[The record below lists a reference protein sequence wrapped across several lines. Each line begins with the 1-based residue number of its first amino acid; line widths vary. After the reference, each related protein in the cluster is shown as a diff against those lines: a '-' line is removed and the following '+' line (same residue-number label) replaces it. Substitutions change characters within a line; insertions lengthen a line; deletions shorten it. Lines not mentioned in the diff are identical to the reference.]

1 MSDGFVRTNHVGER
15 RLVRPMVAVVAA
27 LMLLGGLVPGV
38 IPPAEAVE
46 GVVATG
52 ATTLVVQPAKRRV
65 HADVE
70 LRIRNDRPRTTVD
83 GVSTDWVVQRWAIAV
98 PDQATHVKVTRGGTR
113 LPTTVRERDGFD
125 QVAFDLRPDLRFGKT
140 ATVHISYDLPDG
152 GARSASPIRV
162 GRAYISFYAFAH
174 GDDRATMTIEVPDGF
189 EVSTRGGD
197 IATSMDAEGRT
208 ILTTDGSVDDQH
220 WYVIVDGTR
229 PAALKDETLQV
240 QIDGR
245 PRYLEIRSWPEDEF
259 WATRVRDRL
268 TTGLVALHD
277 LLGLDWPVI
286 GPLQVTE
293 SATRSLNGYAGFY
306 DPAGQGGGLD
316 EITISEEPDD
326 QVIVHEASHAWFN
339 DGLLT
344 GRWISE
350 GFAEAYAARALK
362 RLGSPPQPADP
373 AYRDTSVAFALNLWA
388 PPGRIDDARAQAH
401 EVYGYDASRQVIDS
415 LIDEIGEDGMRK
427 VLAAADDEA
436 IAYPGAPKRE
446 YQTVVATFKDWR
458 YFLDLLEQV
467 GGSSQAPELF
477 KTWVISDVE
486 RPLLVDH
493 EQLVGRYDRLV
504 ERADGWLPGYA
515 IRAQMA
521 RWALVDALPELDLA
535 ETTLDRR
542 AAIEP
547 QEAKLGLDDGGA
559 LKSAFEAAR
568 VSYDDVVSLAD
579 EELETLDAVRDA
591 SAVVTA
597 EREPLVAIGLIGTD
611 TSVDLAAAAAAY
623 RAGHLGEARDDAAA
637 AEALID
643 GAEAIGTQRAA
654 VAGSVALAVSVV
666 GLGIVILVVRRR
678 RARGTT
684 PAAVEAPATLAART
698 EPMASDRSNEA
709 GAAEGEEGT

>member
-1 MSDGFVRTNHVGER
+1 MVATGYPHGR
-15 RLVRPMVAVVAA
+15 RLVAPLAAVVLAA
-27 LMLLGGLVPGV
+27 LMLLSGLAPGA
-38 IPPAEAVE
+38 IPPAQAVE

-52 ATTLVVQPAKRRV
+52 ATTLVVQPSKRRV

-70 LRIRNDRPRTTVD
+70 LRIRNDRPRTTVG

-98 PDQATHVKVTRGGTR
+98 PDQATHVKVTRSGAR
-113 LPTTVRERDGFD
+113 LPTSVRERDGFD
-125 QVAFDLRPDLRFGKT
+125 QVVFDLRPDLPFGKT

-174 GDDRATMTIEVPDGF
+174 GDDRATLTIDVPKGF

-197 IATSMDAEGRT
+197 ITTTIDDDGRT
-208 ILTTDGSVDDQH
+208 TLTTDGSVDDNH
-220 WYVIVDGTR
+220 WYVIVDATR
-229 PAALKDETLQV
+229 PAALQDETLQV

-245 PRYLEIRSWPEDEF
+245 PRYLDVRSWPEDDL
-259 WATRVRDRL
+259 WADRVRDRL

-277 LLGLDWPVI
+277 LNGLDWPVV
-286 GPLQVTE
+286 GPLRVTE

-306 DPAGQGGGLD
+306 DPGGPGVLD

-326 QVIVHEASHAWFN
+326 QVILHEASHAWFN

-362 RLGSPPQPADP
+362 LLGSTPPPSDQ

-388 PPGRIDDARAQAH
+388 PPGRIDDADAQAR
-401 EVYGYDASRQVIDS
+401 EVYGYHASRQVIDA
-415 LIDEIGEDGMRK
+415 LVDEIGEDGMRE
-427 VLAAADDEA
+427 VLAAADAEA
-436 IAYPGAPKRE
+436 IAFPGASKRE
-446 YQTVVATFKDWR
+446 THTLVATFKDWR

-467 GGSSQAPELF
+467 GGSTQAPELF
-477 KTWVISDVE
+477 KTWVVSDVE
-486 RPLLVDH
+486 RPLLVAH
-493 EQLVGRYDRLV
+493 ERLVGQYDRLV
-504 ERADGWLPGYA
+504 ERADGWLPAYA

-521 RWALVDALPELDLA
+521 RWAFVDALPELDLA
-535 ETTLDRR
+535 ETALDRR

-547 QEAKLGLDDGGA
+547 QEAQLRLDDGGA
-559 LKSAFEAAR
+559 LKSAFEGTQ
-568 VSYDDVVSLAD
+568 VSYDNVVSLAD
-579 EELETLDAVRDA
+579 EELETLAAVKGAR
-591 SAVVTA
+591 AVVAA
-597 EREPLVAIGLIGTD
+597 EREPLVALGLMGTD

-623 RAGHLGEARDDAAA
+623 RAGHLAESRDDAAA
-637 AEALID
+637 AEALIG

-654 VAGSVALAVSVV
+654 VAGAAVGISLV
-666 GLGIVILVVRRR
+666 GLGVVILVVRRR
-678 RARGTT
+678 RSRQMT
-684 PAAVEAPATLAART
+684 PAVVEAPATLAART
-698 EPMASDRSNEA
+698 EPTALDGSTEA